1 MKQQFIMMAAALA
14 VASPAVA
21 QTAAPPATR
30 TAPAPLAAAQT
41 PLTEDAITALDKVC
55 LPILRGAK
63 VKAVGPAAGFK
74 LRNGDWSRSIDDRQQ
89 LDLDPPD
96 VANPHLC
103 TITVT
108 YAPGAGAQL
117 RAALGGW
124 ASAQSPPLASVQVN
138 QAIPGSDLTTSQW
151 SGAAAGGVESLVLS
165 QERPAQKT
173 SGSRQSTLT
182 VSLGP
187 T

>member
-124 ASAQSPPLASVQVN
+124 ASAQVN